1 MKTYFRWTDHA
12 KADLRRIDR
21 QHAIE
26 ILRSRTDYANT
37 GVGDV
42 KCLKGSRDL
51 RLRIGDYRV
60 RFEIL
65 EANALRILQ
74 VKHRSEAYR

>member
-1 MKTYFRWTDHA
+1 MRTSFSWTDHA

-21 QHAIE
+21 GRAIE
-26 ILRSRTDYANT
+26 ILIALTSYANT

-51 RLRIGDYRV
+51 RLRVGDYRV

-65 EANALRILQ
+65 DANVLRILQ
-74 VKHRSEAYR
+74 VKHRGEAYR